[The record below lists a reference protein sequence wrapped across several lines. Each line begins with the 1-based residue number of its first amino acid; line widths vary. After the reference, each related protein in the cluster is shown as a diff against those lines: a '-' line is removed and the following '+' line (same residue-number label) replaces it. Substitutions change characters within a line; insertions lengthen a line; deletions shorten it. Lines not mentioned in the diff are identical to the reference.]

1 MVLPVRAARL
11 PRPLRLIGAVEGV
24 AATLLVLTLLV
35 LVVFQV
41 VTRYVLARPLP
52 WTEEL
57 ARFALVWLAFVGGAW
72 VAAKG
77 THVAVVLG
85 QHLLGPRAR
94 VAVESLAGLLSLAV
108 SGVVLLGAPAF
119 LERVDRTSAPA
130 TGLAMGWVY
139 GASVLAYALIA
150 LHTVASIVVML
161 RHPDEIDRGGRGM
174 EAELAAESVEGPA

>member
-1 MVLPVRAARL
+1 VVLPVRAERL
-11 PRPLRLIGAVEGV
+11 PRLLRIVGAVEG
-24 AATLLVLTLLV
+24 AAAALLVLTLLV

-41 VTRYVLARPLP
+41 VTRYVLARPFP

-57 ARFALVWLAFVGGAW
+57 ARFALIWLAFVGGAW

-94 VAVESLAGLLSLAV
+94 VAVESVAGLLSLAV
-108 SGVVLLGAPAF
+108 CGVLLLGAPAF

-150 LHTVASIVVML
+150 VHTVASIVVML
-161 RHPDEIDRGGRGM
+161 RHPEEIDRGGRGM
-174 EAELAAESVEGPA
+174 DAELAAESVEGTA

>member
-1 MVLPVRAARL
+1 MVLPVRAERQ
-11 PRPLRLIGAVEGV
+11 PRLIRAIGGVEG
-24 AATLLVLTLLV
+24 ALSTLLVLSVLT

-57 ARFALVWLAFVGGAW
+57 ARFALIWLAFIGGSW
-72 VAAKG
+72 VAFRG

-85 QHLLGPRAR
+85 QRLLGAR
-94 VAVESLAGLLSLAV
+94 SKVAVEVTAGLLSLAV
-108 SGVVLLGAPAF
+108 CGVLLLGSPAF

-139 GASVLAYALIA
+139 GASVLGYGLIA
-150 LHTVASIVVML
+150 VHTIVALVSVV
-161 RHPDEIDRGGRGM
+161 RHPEEIDREGHGVD
-174 EAELAAESVEGPA
+174 AELAGERAAEDR